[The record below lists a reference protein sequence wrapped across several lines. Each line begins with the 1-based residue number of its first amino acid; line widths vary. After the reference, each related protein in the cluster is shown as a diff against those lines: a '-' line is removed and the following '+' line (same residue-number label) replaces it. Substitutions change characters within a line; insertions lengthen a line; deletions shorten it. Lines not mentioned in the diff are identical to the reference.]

1 MGSIDKD
8 HRQILYTDD
17 LEEEEKGKVLSWRD
31 SVLESEFAESAPVL
45 MCGLASITMAIT
57 FAVFYGTGMTTK
69 KVCEIAKLGNCDKID
84 DWQFI
89 PTISFTFVD
98 WPGYGVSLVGMLS
111 SAILLWVSS
120 ELEYHILET
129 QMRKLNMRPN
139 QRISGWCCCC
149 CTLSCAVGFA
159 RLVGHV
165 ICVSF
170 AVCMICQ
177 LRFNIYVHAMAAFVL
192 FVGGLIMILIHQQI
206 QYTLLDAAMAR
217 QDDQE
222 ISQNWAADA
231 ATAMRFKRYALLSYL
246 ACGVAYAIAIQFRR
260 REVEP
265 YSATTEY
272 AVVLSLAVGVASYAA
287 DIRMHKKY
295 FSCGT
300 SRLAIVDDY
309 RGSHDRLSSDMTGWT
324 MEE

>member
-8 HRQILYTDD
+8 YRQVLYTDD
-17 LEEEEKGKVLSWRD
+17 WEEEEKTQILTWRD
-31 SVLESEFAESAPVL
+31 SVLESDFAESVPVV
-45 MCGLASITMAIT
+45 MCGLASITMAVT
-57 FAVFYGTGMTTK
+57 FALFYATGMTTE
-69 KVCEIAKLGNCDKID
+69 KVCEIAKLGHCGKID

-98 WPGYGVSLVGMLS
+98 WPGYGVSLFGMLT
-111 SAILLWVSS
+111 SAVLLWVSS

-129 QMRKLNMRPN
+129 QMRRLNVRPN
-139 QRISGWCCCC
+139 QRITGWCCCC

-165 ICVSF
+165 ICISF

-177 LRFNIYVHAMAAFVL
+177 LRFNVYVHAMAAVIL
-192 FVGGLIMILIHQQI
+192 FVGGLIMILAHQQI
-206 QYTLLDAAMAR
+206 QCTLLDTATTR

-231 ATAMRFKRYALLSYL
+231 ASAMRFKRYALLFYV
-246 ACGVAYAIAIQFRR
+246 ACGLAYGIALQFRR
-260 REVEP
+260 TEVEP
-265 YSATTEY
+265 YSAATEY
-272 AVVLSLAVGVASYAA
+272 AVVISLAVGVASYAM

-295 FSCGT
+295 FSSGS

-309 RGSHDRLSSDMTGWT
+309 RGSHDRLASDMTGWT
-324 MEE
+324 MED